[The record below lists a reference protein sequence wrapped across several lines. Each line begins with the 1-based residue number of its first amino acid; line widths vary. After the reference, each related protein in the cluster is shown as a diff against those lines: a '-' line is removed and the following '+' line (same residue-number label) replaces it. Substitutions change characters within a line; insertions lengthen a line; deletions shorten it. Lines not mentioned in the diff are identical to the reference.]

1 MNAETIR
8 DFLRREPCEPF
19 VMRMSNGET
28 HPWPQRNCLL
38 VTSALVWV
46 VMVSIAAPRPAW
58 AEVSVLAGSA
68 AGRVGK
74 EPDAAKVNEPFAV
87 AFDADGRMYGVEYT
101 RGNRLFRI
109 AKPSQA
115 KAVPESA
122 DGTPQVDFVA
132 GVFYVPASKQSFPP
146 DTATAAGEVR
156 FHGLHD
162 VAIGP
167 DGTVF
172 VADTFNHRIRAFE
185 PKSGIVRVVA
195 GTGMPGFA
203 GDGGAAVAAQ
213 FNQAYCGTLLPDAAA
228 MLVADIGNARLRRID
243 LVAGTVETIVGNGQ
257 RGRPVDGAKA
267 LETPLAGPRAACQA
281 KNGTIYL
288 ALREGNALVEM
299 KQGMV
304 RTVVNAAG
312 KAGYG
317 GDGGPGRDAM
327 LAGPKYVC
335 LDRAGRVLIADTENH
350 CIRRYDPSSGTIEL
364 VAGTPPRGGATVGD
378 DLLSTQLLRPH
389 GCCLDPEG
397 RLVIADSDND
407 RIIVGD
413 LRE

>member
-1 MNAETIR
+1 M
-8 DFLRREPCEPF
+8 
-19 VMRMSNGET
+19 
-28 HPWPQRNCLL
+28 
-38 VTSALVWV
+38 
-46 VMVSIAAPRPAW
+46 
-58 AEVSVLAGSA
+58 LAGSA

-87 AFDADGRMYGVEYT
+87 AFDAEGRMYGVEYT

-109 AKPSQA
+109 AKPA
-115 KAVPESA
+115 AENAEGGV
-122 DGTPQVDFVA
+122 PQVEFVA
-132 GVFYVPASKQSFPP
+132 GVFYVPAPKQIFPP
-146 DTATAAGEVR
+146 DTSTAAQDVR

-172 VADTFNHRIRAFE
+172 VADTFNHRIRAFD
-185 PKSGIVRVVA
+185 PKSGTVRVVA
-195 GTGMPGFA
+195 GTGVSGFA
-203 GDGGAAVAAQ
+203 GDGGPAVAAQ
-213 FNQAYCGTLLPDAAA
+213 FNQAYCGTLLPDGAA

-257 RGRPVDGAKA
+257 RGKPVDGVKA

-281 KNGTIYL
+281 KDGTIYL
-288 ALREGNALVEM
+288 ALREGNALVEI
-299 KQGMV
+299 KQGVV

-312 KAGYG
+312 KGGYG
-317 GDGGPGRDAM
+317 GDGGPGRDAL
-327 LAGPKYVC
+327 LAGPKYVAF
-335 LDRAGRVLIADTENH
+335 DREARVLIADTENH
-350 CIRRYDPSSGTIEL
+350 CIRRYDPATGTIDL
-364 VAGTPPRGGATVGD
+364 VAGTPPRGGATVGK

>member
-1 MNAETIR
+1 M
-8 DFLRREPCEPF
+8 L
-19 VMRMSNGET
+19 
-28 HPWPQRNCLL
+28 QRNRRL
-38 VTSALVWV
+38 VMSGLVWAA
-46 VMVSIAAPRPAW
+46 IASSLQALSAS
-58 AEVSVLAGSA
+58 AEVVVLAGSA

-87 AFDADGRMYGVEYT
+87 AFDAEGRMYGVEYT

-109 AKPSQA
+109 AKPAGS
-115 KAVPESA
+115 
-122 DGTPQVDFVA
+122 TPQVEFVA
-132 GVFYVPASKQSFPP
+132 GMFYVPAPKQSFPP
-146 DTATAAGEVR
+146 DTATAANEVR

-162 VAIGP
+162 VAIGY

-172 VADTFNHRIRAFE
+172 VADTFNHRIRGFD
-185 PKSGIVRVVA
+185 PQSGTVRVVA
-195 GTGMPGFA
+195 GTGVSGFA
-203 GDGGAAVAAQ
+203 GDGGPAVAAQ
-213 FNQAYCGTLLPDAAA
+213 FNQAYCGTLLPNLDG
-228 MLVADIGNARLRRID
+228 MLVADIGNSRLRRID

-257 RGRPVDGAKA
+257 RGKPVDGANA

-281 KNGTIYL
+281 KDGTIYL
-288 ALREGNALVEM
+288 ALREGNALVEI
-299 KQGMV
+299 KQGVV

-312 KAGYG
+312 KGGYG
-317 GDGGPGRDAM
+317 GDGGPGRDAL
-327 LAGPKYVC
+327 LAGPKYVAF
-335 LDRAGRVLIADTENH
+335 DRAGRVLIADTENH
-350 CIRRYDPSSGTIEL
+350 CIRRYDPASGTIEL
-364 VAGTPPRGGATVGD
+364 VAGTPPRGGATLGK

>member
-1 MNAETIR
+1 M
-8 DFLRREPCEPF
+8 LP
-19 VMRMSNGET
+19 
-28 HPWPQRNCLL
+28 RNRLL
-38 VTSALVWV
+38 VTSALVGAV
-46 VMVSIAAPRPAW
+46 AFSSFHHPTAC
-58 AEVSVLAGSA
+58 AEVVVLAGST

-74 EPDAAKVNEPFAV
+74 DPDAAKVNEPFAV
-87 AFDADGRMYGVEYT
+87 AFDAEGRLYGVEYT

-109 AKPSQA
+109 AKPSPSTYT
-115 KAVPESA
+115 PESA
-122 DGTPQVDFVA
+122 GSTPQVEFVA
-132 GVFYVPASKQSFPP
+132 GLFYVPAPKQSFPP

-167 DGTVF
+167 AGAVY
-172 VADTFNHRIRAFE
+172 VADTFNHRIRAFD
-185 PKSGIVRVVA
+185 PKSGTVRVVA
-195 GTGMPGFA
+195 GTGVSGFA
-203 GDGGAAVAAQ
+203 GDGGPATAAQ
-213 FNQAYCGTLLPDAAA
+213 FNQAYCGTLLPDGAA

-281 KNGTIYL
+281 KDGTIYL
-288 ALREGNALVEM
+288 ALREGNALVEI
-299 KQGMV
+299 KQGVV

-312 KAGYG
+312 KGGYG
-317 GDGGPGRDAM
+317 GDGGPGRDAL
-327 LAGPKYVC
+327 LAGPKYVAF
-335 LDRAGRVLIADTENH
+335 DRAGRVLIADTENH
-350 CIRRYDPSSGTIEL
+350 CIRRYDPASGTIEL
-364 VAGTPPRGGATVGD
+364 VAGTPPRGGATVGT

-389 GCCLDPEG
+389 GCCLDPLG

-413 LRE
+413 LPASN

>member
-1 MNAETIR
+1 M
-8 DFLRREPCEPF
+8 
-19 VMRMSNGET
+19 
-28 HPWPQRNCLL
+28 
-38 VTSALVWV
+38 
-46 VMVSIAAPRPAW
+46 
-58 AEVSVLAGSA
+58 LAGSA

-87 AFDADGRMYGVEYT
+87 AFDAEGRMYGVEYT

-109 AKPSQA
+109 AKPAGS
-115 KAVPESA
+115 
-122 DGTPQVDFVA
+122 TPQVEFVA
-132 GVFYVPASKQSFPP
+132 GMFYVPAPKQAFPP
-146 DTATAAGEVR
+146 DTATAANEVR

-162 VAIGP
+162 VAIGY

-172 VADTFNHRIRAFE
+172 VADTFNHRIRGFD
-185 PKSGIVRVVA
+185 PQSGTVRVVA
-195 GTGMPGFA
+195 GTGVSGFA
-203 GDGGAAVAAQ
+203 GDGGPAVAAQ
-213 FNQAYCGTLLPDAAA
+213 FNQAYCGTLLPNLDG
-228 MLVADIGNARLRRID
+228 MLVADIGNTRLRRID

-257 RGRPVDGAKA
+257 RGKPVDGANA

-281 KNGTIYL
+281 KDGTIYL
-288 ALREGNALVEM
+288 ALREGNALVEI
-299 KQGMV
+299 KQGVV

-312 KAGYG
+312 KGGYG
-317 GDGGPGRDAM
+317 GDGGPGRDAL
-327 LAGPKYVC
+327 LAGPKYVAF
-335 LDRAGRVLIADTENH
+335 DRAGRVLIADTENH
-350 CIRRYDPSSGTIEL
+350 CIRRYDPASGTIEL
-364 VAGTPPRGGATVGD
+364 VAGTPPRGGATVGK